1 MPKRPAAKLMPRRK
15 ITTGKQSLDNCQG
28 TRQEP
33 LQEEETPRCTSS
45 KFFHVL
51 TLYVSL
57 SFHCVSH
64 SSFHTPGISIRSM
77 CIGACHACTA
87 WLCDLRDPGWGD
99 PGFRH
104 RVFFAWH
111 PKVHPVMLTV
121 FLFVFT
127 MDDLLRTGHTSCLV
141 ITFQVVFDGSFHVW
155 LRCFC
160 LLLWLVVLLFW
171 FLFLFVFL
179 VE

>member
-1 MPKRPAAKLMPRRK
+1 MGVSF
-15 ITTGKQSLDNCQG
+15 TFSLCMSHFRF
-28 TRQEP
+28 T
-33 LQEEETPRCTSS
+33 
-45 KFFHVL
+45 V
-51 TLYVSL
+51 
-57 SFHCVSH
+57 VSH

-87 WLCDLRDPGWGD
+87 SLCDLRDPGWGD

-104 RVFFAWH
+104 RDFLFAWH
-111 PKVHPVMLTV
+111 PMVHPVMLMV

-141 ITFQVVFDGSFHVW
+141 ITFQVVFDDSFHVW
-155 LRCFC
+155 WRCFC